1 MTPLPLGGQMPAG
14 SYIAATGDF
23 NGDGTMDLLL
33 GNPNGVPMIW
43 YTGYYNGALY
53 QAGTTLQ
60 APAGYTVQPW
70 SSSGP
75 PPACSSPGGKAR

>member
-1 MTPLPLGGQMPAG
+1 MLVG

-33 GNPNGVPMIW
+33 GNPNGEQTIW

-53 QAGTTLQ
+53 QAEPTPQ
-60 APAGYTVQPW
+60 APEAYTVQPW
-70 SSSGP
+70 SLSGP
-75 PPACSSPGGKAR
+75 PPSCSSPGGKAR